1 VADAALVYKALL
13 NKDPND
19 EATLTAPVNRDLT
32 GIEDGVKGLRI
43 GIPEDLF
50 FEDLDP
56 DVERATSKACKVFE
70 SLGAHLSRVTFPEA
84 IASEAL
90 GATISGAEACVTHE
104 DRLENQ
110 VEEMDTIVG
119 PRMLADRDIAATD
132 YIKAVRTMNELRR
145 SSQETLRD
153 IDLLL
158 VPTTPIPALP
168 LSQVDADLKTY
179 NDYAR
184 IYARNTRVGNILDLC
199 GLALPCGATEK
210 GLPISLMIY
219 GKPFTEGM
227 VLRAGQAYE
236 NATDWHKLIPDLSWV
251 Q

>member
-1 VADAALVYKALL
+1 
-13 NKDPND
+13 
-19 EATLTAPVNRDLT
+19 
-32 GIEDGVKGLRI
+32 
-43 GIPEDLF
+43 
-50 FEDLDP
+50 
-56 DVERATSKACKVFE
+56 
-70 SLGAHLSRVTFPEA
+70 
-84 IASEAL
+84 
-90 GATISGAEACVTHE
+90 VTHE

-110 VEEMDTIVG
+110 VDELDSIVG

-132 YIKAVRTMNELRR
+132 YIKALQTMDELRR
-145 SSQETLRD
+145 SSKETLRD

-168 LSQVDADLKTY
+168 LGQVDADLKTY

-184 IYARNTRVGNILDLC
+184 IYARNTRIGNILDLC
-199 GLALPCGATEK
+199 GLALPCGVTEK

-236 NATDWHKLIPDLSWV
+236 NATEWHKLIPDLSWV